1 MSPFAGARRGNAR
14 LAVLAEDDER
24 PVAIAVQEVTKLHGD
39 RTSGVVALER
49 VSFEVRRGEFVC
61 IVGASGC
68 GKSTLL
74 HLIAGLE
81 RPTAGSIGVAGV
93 RSREGADGRSGV
105 SIMFQDP
112 ALFPWLSV
120 FENVEFPLAVRGVAK
135 AERRDRVDELLA
147 LVRLEGFAR
156 RQPHELSGG
165 MKQRVALARAL
176 AHASRVL
183 LMDEPFAALDALMRD
198 RLHEELERIA
208 AAAGLTVLF
217 VTHDVREAVRLG
229 DRVLLFSPRPG
240 RLLAGFDVGLAR
252 PRRIESREIADL
264 AARVTDRLWNH
275 EHGPAARV
283 AAS

>member
-1 MSPFAGARRGNAR
+1 VNALLTLR
-14 LAVLAEDDER
+14 EER
-24 PVAIAVQEVTKLHGD
+24 PIAIAVQEVTKEHGERD
-39 RTSGVVALER
+39 QRVVALER

-81 RPTAGSIGVAGV
+81 RPTAGSIGVTGV
-93 RSREGADGRSGV
+93 EAADRARAPGGGV

-120 FENVEFPLAVRGVAK
+120 AENVEFPLRVRGLPK
-135 AERRDRVDELLA
+135 AERRARVDELLG
-147 LVRLEGFAR
+147 LVRLQGFAR

-176 AHASRVL
+176 AHASNVL

-208 AAAGLTVLF
+208 VAAGLTLLF

-240 RLLAGFDVGLAR
+240 RLLAEFEVGIAR
-252 PRRIESREIADL
+252 PRRIEGREIADL

-275 EHGPAARV
+275 EHGRTAEI